1 MLYLVILTEYC
12 IFTLTFFFL
21 CYCEKDKLSFPNPL
35 CQFKVFEQF
44 EFISLPILATWFQEM
59 EMENWIS
66 GTGRPPN
73 STVDLKLTIKCV

>member
-44 EFISLPILATWFQEM
+44 EFISLPILAT
-59 EMENWIS
+59 
-66 GTGRPPN
+66 
-73 STVDLKLTIKCV
+73 